1 MNHQGTKVLKTDRLI
16 LRPFRISDAQKMYDN
31 WASDPEVTRFLT
43 WPTHTSVDVARKV
56 LDHWVASYEKP
67 DYYQW
72 AICLKEN
79 DEPIGSMAVVDG
91 DFRIGRAEI
100 GYCISKRWWGKGITA
115 EALQAVM
122 DYLFGDV
129 GMNRMEARH
138 DVNNP
143 NSGKVMQKCGLKMEG
158 IFPDFG
164 CNNQGVC
171 DIAQYAILKKDW
183 RQQI

>member
-79 DEPIGSMAVVDG
+79 DEPIGSMAIVDG

-100 GYCISKRWWGKGITA
+100 GYCISRNWWGKGITA
-115 EALQAVM
+115 EALQAAI

-129 GMNRMEARH
+129 GMNRIEARH

-183 RQQI
+183 RQQR

>member
-1 MNHQGTKVLKTDRLI
+1 MKHQGTKVIETNRLI

-31 WASDPEVTRFLT
+31 WASDPAVTKFLT
-43 WPTHTSVDVARKV
+43 WPTHASVEVTGKL
-56 LDHWVASYEKP
+56 LDYWCGQYEKD

-79 DEPIGSMAVVDG
+79 DEPIGSMAIVDG

-100 GYCISKRWWGKGITA
+100 GYCISRKWWGKGITA
-115 EALQAVM
+115 EAFRAVI
-122 DYLFGDV
+122 DFLFGKADA
-129 GMNRMEARH
+129 NRIEARH

-143 NSGKVMQKCGLKMEG
+143 NSGRVMQKCGLKLEG
-158 IFPDFG
+158 IFLDFG

-183 RQQI
+183 RQQT

>member
-1 MNHQGTKVLKTDRLI
+1 MNHQGTKVIDTKRLI
-16 LRPFRISDAQKMYDN
+16 LRPFRISDAEKMFAN

-43 WPTHTSVDVARKV
+43 WPTHTSVDVTRKV
-56 LDHWVASYEKP
+56 LDHWVSSYEKP

-100 GYCISKRWWGKGITA
+100 GYCISKNWWGKGITA

-138 DVNNP
+138 DVKNP
-143 NSGKVMQKCGLKMEG
+143 NSGKVMKKCGMKQEG
-158 IFPDFG
+158 VFPDYG

-171 DIAQYAILKKDW
+171 DIVQYALLKKDW
-183 RQQI
+183 RQQT

>member
-1 MNHQGTKVLKTDRLI
+1 MNHQGTKRIETNRLI
-16 LRPFRISDAQKMYDN
+16 LRPFRMSDAEKMFAN
-31 WASDPEVTRFLT
+31 WSSDPEVTRFLT
-43 WPTHTSVDVARKV
+43 WPTHTSVDVTRKV

-79 DEPIGSMAVVDG
+79 DEPIGSMAIVDG

-100 GYCISKRWWGKGITA
+100 GYCISRKWWGRGITA
-115 EALQAVM
+115 EALQAVI

-129 GMNRMEARH
+129 GMNRIEARH

-143 NSGKVMQKCGLKMEG
+143 NSGKVMQKCGMKMEG
-158 IFPDFG
+158 IFPYFG

-183 RQQI
+183 RQQT

>member
-1 MNHQGTKVLKTDRLI
+1 MNHQGTKVIETNRLI
-16 LRPFRISDAQKMYDN
+16 LRPFRISDAEKVFAN

-43 WPTHTSVDVARKV
+43 WPTHTSVDVTRKV
-56 LDHWVASYEKP
+56 LDHWVASYERP

-100 GYCISKRWWGKGITA
+100 GYCISKSWWGKGITA
-115 EALQAVM
+115 EAFRAVI
-122 DYLFGDV
+122 DFLFGEAEV
-129 GMNRMEARH
+129 NRIEARH
-138 DVNNP
+138 DVMNP
-143 NSGKVMQKCGLKMEG
+143 NSGRVMQKCGLKLEG

-183 RQQI
+183 RQQT

>member
-31 WASDPEVTRFLT
+31 WASDPEVTKFLT
-43 WPTHTSVDVARKV
+43 WPTH
-56 LDHWVASYEKP
+56 ASAEVTANLLAYWCNQYEKE

-79 DEPIGSMAVVDG
+79 DEPIGSMAIVDG
-91 DFRIGRAEI
+91 DFRVGRAEI
-100 GYCISKRWWGKGITA
+100 GYCISRKWWGKGITA
-115 EALQAVM
+115 EALQAAI

-129 GMNRMEARH
+129 GMNRIEARH

>member
-1 MNHQGTKVLKTDRLI
+1 MNHQGTKRIETNRLI
-16 LRPFRISDAQKMYDN
+16 LRPFRMSDAEKMFAN

-43 WPTHTSVDVARKV
+43 WPTHTSVDVTRKV
-56 LDHWVASYEKP
+56 LDHWVSSYEKP

-100 GYCISKRWWGKGITA
+100 GYCISRNWWGKGITA
-115 EALQAVM
+115 EALHAAI

-129 GMNRMEARH
+129 GMNRIEARH

-143 NSGKVMQKCGLKMEG
+143 NSGKVMQKCGMKMEG
-158 IFPDFG
+158 IFPDYG

-171 DIAQYAILKKDW
+171 DIAQYAILKKEW
-183 RQQI
+183 RQQT